1 MNMTNIKH
9 HLGDE
14 LLLGYASGSLSE
26 GWSLAVATHLALCPE
41 CRKRLATAEAVGGT
55 LFEAVDPIAVDEDV
69 LEGLLARLDD
79 EPQEK
84 PETSESTAPK
94 APGDNVFP
102 EPLRSYVNDRLDWK
116 WLGSAQQIRIKTGDK
131 TTSCR
136 LLRIPAGQPMPTH
149 GHRGLELTLVLQGSF
164 HDADGTFVRGD
175 IEAADEG
182 VEHQPIAGEGEDC
195 ICLAVTDAPLR
206 LHGMAAILQPF
217 LRI

>member
-1 MNMTNIKH
+1 MSTKIQH

-14 LLLGYASGSLSE
+14 ILLGYASGSLSE

-41 CRKRLATAEAVGGT
+41 CRKRLAAAEAVGGAM
-55 LFEAVDPIAVDEDV
+55 FEAVEPAAVGDDI
-69 LEGLLARLDD
+69 LESVLARLDD
-79 EPQEK
+79 LPPEK
-84 PETSESTAPK
+84 PTAKPAHAKAETGAHL
-94 APGDNVFP
+94 FP
-102 EPLRSYVNDRLDWK
+102 EPLRSYVGGQLNWK